1 MSNAPGDP
9 EAKKVASS
17 ILQYLL
23 RHLEAKDTREGIAT
37 WWLRQHEI
45 ERAVQEIF
53 AGLNILLADG
63 LVVELPGPGPAR
75 YYAVNAE
82 QHDAITRFLR
92 QPAP

>member
-1 MSNAPGDP
+1 MWNTPADP
-9 EAKKVASS
+9 EARRVASS

-23 RHLEAKDTREGIAT
+23 RHPEAKDTREGIAT
-37 WWLRQHEI
+37 WWVRQHEI

-82 QHDAITRFLR
+82 QRDAIGRFLG
-92 QPAP
+92 QPGR